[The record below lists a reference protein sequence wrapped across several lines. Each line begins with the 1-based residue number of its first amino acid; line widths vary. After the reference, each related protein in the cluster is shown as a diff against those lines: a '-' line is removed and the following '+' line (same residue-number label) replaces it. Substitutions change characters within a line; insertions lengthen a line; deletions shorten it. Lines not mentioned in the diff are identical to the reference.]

1 MQRIMMK
8 TVGKLKVGTIYDYPL
23 PTWRQIATTAK
34 MPITEFSRS
43 VEDHVTQTLNVNKE
57 QRK

>member
-1 MQRIMMK
+1 MMK